1 MTFITPRWISSESTL
16 TRSMWMLLQRSRAP
30 VHVTFSLN
38 NISLSTNN
46 ISKSKLKD
54 DKLSYRHM
62 NRLCYWRLY
71 SPSWH
76 TKGSLS
82 SQLLSIQVLSCVV
95 TLTFAQHLLSASPSC
110 QFLNEE
116 VLWSDHTHES
126 LNRPIQAFLSFVVQF
141 CLMRFIISLF
151 SLSFLTLARSV
162 WYSLQYLWA
171 SCHFFFTGVLL
182 FSTRMNVLL
191 LSGKHWSDI
200 DYFMLKKMF
209 MDVNSDEMITH
220 SSTHR
225 CSRWRGAHQY
235 SGHRATVRPQTYK
248 RSLHYYHCCSVVHF
262 SILDTVTETSGLPET
277 ISKHRCLSC
286 AAQSKHIQ
294 CVCWQCLWCPA
305 GHSCCW
311 RWSDP
316 CDSVCSI
323 SELRSTTSMCSQSDT
338 DAENPPRNRE
348 PLTLGE
354 KHRQFTVSKV

>member
-1 MTFITPRWISSESTL
+1 MTHEGQFIFTVTVHPGFVLCRHLCTAFIIRLTVVPVSECGGAVIWPHPRVSEQTDPGL
-16 TRSMWMLLQRSRAP
+16 FIICTILFDEIHNLFIFTVVPHAGQ
-30 VHVTFSLN
+30 
-38 NISLSTNN
+38 I
-46 ISKSKLKD
+46 
-54 DKLSYRHM
+54 
-62 NRLCYWRLY
+62 
-71 SPSWH
+71 
-76 TKGSLS
+76 
-82 SQLLSIQVLSCVV
+82 CVI
-95 TLTFAQHLLSASPSC
+95 LSA
-110 QFLNEE
+110 
-116 VLWSDHTHES
+116 V
-126 LNRPIQAFLSFVVQF
+126 
-141 CLMRFIISLF
+141 
-151 SLSFLTLARSV
+151 SLSFMPLFLYRSLVIFNKNECFIAVWKTLK
-162 WYSLQYLWA
+162 WFW
-171 SCHFFFTGVLL
+171 L
-182 FSTRMNVLL
+182 FNAQ
-191 LSGKHWSDI
+191 
-200 DYFMLKKMF
+200 KMF

-225 CSRWRGAHQY
+225 CSRWKGAHQY

-248 RSLHYYHCCSVVHF
+248 HSLHCHYSCCLVVHF
-262 SILDTVTETSGLPET
+262 SILDTVTETSGFPET
-277 ISKHRCLSC
+277 ISKHGCLSC